1 MPENWWQ
8 LYEGEVDERERE
20 REGLP
25 EREVNLKVK
34 MEVEKDTCQLW
45 IRGRLFCL
53 LWRFLFCLS
62 EKESSSDVVVI
73 LIHCFFLGFEC

>member
-1 MPENWWQ
+1 
-8 LYEGEVDERERE
+8 
-20 REGLP
+20 
-25 EREVNLKVK
+25 VNLKVK

-73 LIHCFFLGFEC
+73 LILCFFLGFEC